1 VHGRF
6 TSRGR
11 NSAATA
17 RGTEFLVKDTCTGTT
32 TKVKSGVVTVRDF
45 TLRKTVKVKA
55 GHKYLARAPKR
66 RGR

>member
-1 VHGRF
+1 M
-6 TSRGR
+6 
-11 NSAATA
+11 
-17 RGTEFLVKDTCTGTT
+17 KDTCTGTT